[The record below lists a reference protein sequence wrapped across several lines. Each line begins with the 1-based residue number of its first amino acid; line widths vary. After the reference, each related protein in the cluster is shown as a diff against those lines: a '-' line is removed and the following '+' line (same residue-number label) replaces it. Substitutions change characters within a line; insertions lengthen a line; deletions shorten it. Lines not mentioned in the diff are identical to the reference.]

1 MGKVKTSVYL
11 DEELW
16 KEFKELAQREKS
28 EVSKLLEEALMNYLI
43 NEVLRDVDD
52 SEVPLWFE
60 PLKVEGESSEKLVRE
75 MRDDREKRLLGY

>member
-43 NEVLRDVDD
+43 NEVLKDVDD

-75 MRDDREKRLLGY
+75 MRDEGEKRLLGH

>member
-43 NEVLRDVDD
+43 NEVLKDVDD

>member
-1 MGKVKTSVYL
+1 MGRVKTSVYI

-16 KEFKELAQREKS
+16 GEFKELAHREKS
-28 EVSKLLEEALMNYLI
+28 EVSKLLEEALVNYLI

-60 PLKVEGESSEKLVRE
+60 PLKVGGESTEKLLRE
-75 MRDDREKRLLGY
+75 MRDDREKRLLGQ

>member
-43 NEVLRDVDD
+43 NEVLKDVDD

-60 PLKVEGESSEKLVRE
+60 PLRVKGESSEKLVRE

>member
-60 PLKVEGESSEKLVRE
+60 PLKVEGESSENLVRE

>member
-60 PLKVEGESSEKLVRE
+60 PLKVEGESSERLVRE
-75 MRDDREKRLLGY
+75 MRDDREKRLFGY

>member
-1 MGKVKTSVYL
+1 MGKVKTSVYV

-16 KEFKELAQREKS
+16 REFKELALREGS

-43 NEVLRDVDD
+43 NEVLRDIDD

-60 PLKVEGESSEKLVRE
+60 PLNVGGERSEKLLRE
-75 MRDDREKRLLGY
+75 MKDDREKRLLGQ

>member
-1 MGKVKTSVYL
+1 MGKVKTSVYV

-16 KEFKELAQREKS
+16 KEFKELAVREGS

-60 PLKVEGESSEKLVRE
+60 PLNVGGESSEKLLRE
-75 MRDDREKRLLGY
+75 MRDDREKRLLGQ

>member
-28 EVSKLLEEALMNYLI
+28 EVSRLLEEALMNYLI

-60 PLKVEGESSEKLVRE
+60 PLKVEGESSERLVRE

>member
-16 KEFKELAQREKS
+16 EEFKELAQREKS
-28 EVSKLLEEALMNYLI
+28 EVSRLLEEALMNYLI
-43 NEVLRDVDD
+43 NEVLKDVDD
-52 SEVPLWFE
+52 SGVPLWFE
-60 PLKVEGESSEKLVRE
+60 PLKVKGESSEKLVRE

>member
-1 MGKVKTSVYL
+1 MGKVKTSVYI

-16 KEFKELAQREKS
+16 REFKELARREKS

-43 NEVLRDVDD
+43 NEVLKDIDD

-75 MRDDREKRLLGY
+75 MRDEREERLLGH

>member
-1 MGKVKTSVYL
+1 MGKVKTSVYI

-16 KEFKELAQREKS
+16 GEFKELAQREKS

-60 PLKVEGESSEKLVRE
+60 PLKVGGESTEKLLRE
-75 MRDDREKRLLGY
+75 MRDGREKRLLGQ